1 MLFIVCT
8 IIVIWFVFLALKP
21 EKDKNPNSNNDEQKQ
36 TYLTPEEIEEIAKA
50 KIEEYRKDT
59 VFEILWK
66 AEKMMNDMALYGNA
80 CDILK
85 KISLYAQLS
94 DEEKKEYQFY
104 RSKRI
109 NKNCK
114 NEIYYSDYQNDKAAF
129 EEELLREESM
139 NKRNVVLSELKNTN
153 DDYDSP
159 YDIDFEDDPFRRTEK
174 IYALHEEA
182 QEELDDYY
190 DEEYEL
196 NSGLYD
202 DDDNYNEYDNYDNN
216 DNYDEYEEG
225 QEDDLW

>member
-21 EKDKNPNSNNDEQKQ
+21 EKDKNPNSNNVEQKQ
-36 TYLTPEEIEEIAKA
+36 TYLTPEEIAKA

-202 DDDNYNEYDNYDNN
+202 DDDNYNEY
-216 DNYDEYEEG
+216 EEG

>member
-1 MLFIVCT
+1 MLFIVCI
-8 IIVIWFVFLALKP
+8 IIVILFVFLALKP
-21 EKDKNPNSNNDEQKQ
+21 EKDKNANSNNDEQKQ
-36 TYLTPEEIEEIAKA
+36 TYLTPEEIEKIAKA

-153 DDYDSP
+153 DDYDDS
-159 YDIDFEDDPFRRTEK
+159 YDIDSETDPFKRTEK

-182 QEELDDYY
+182 PEELDDYY
-190 DEEYEL
+190 DEEYDL

-202 DDDNYNEYDNYDNN
+202 DNDNDNEYDNYDNF
-216 DNYDEYEEG
+216 DEEESG
-225 QEDDLW
+225 DYF

>member
-21 EKDKNPNSNNDEQKQ
+21 EKYKNPNSNNVEQKQ
-36 TYLTPEEIEEIAKA
+36 TYLTPEEFEKYEQEEFEKSKKKEIFNLLWELENLINIKR
-50 KIEEYRKDT
+50 KNGKNYEE
-59 VFEILWK
+59 
-66 AEKMMNDMALYGNA
+66 
-80 CDILK
+80 LK
-85 KISLYAQLS
+85 KGYDDLFKYLSESDKKAYINYKNNRNNKTRNNSSYNNYANQNLYYEKYY
-94 DEEKKEYQFY
+94 EETKEI
-104 RSKRI
+104 SKRQEY
-109 NKNCK
+109 ND
-114 NEIYYSDYQNDKAAF
+114 SDYYN
-129 EEELLREESM
+129 
-139 NKRNVVLSELKNTN
+139 
-153 DDYDSP
+153 SP

-174 IYALHEEA
+174 IYALHEEG

-202 DDDNYNEYDNYDNN
+202 DDDNYNEYNEYDNYDND

>member
-1 MLFIVCT
+1 MVLFVVAI
-8 IIVIWFVFLALKP
+8 IIVVLLGVLCIKTEKP
-21 EKDKNPNSNNDEQKQ
+21 ENADSANNSANAKSNQLKYQ
-36 TYLTPEEIEEIAKA
+36 PLTPEEIVKA

-114 NEIYYSDYQNDKAAF
+114 NEIYYSDYQNDNDEVAF

-139 NKRNVVLSELKNTN
+139 NKRNVLNELKNTN
-153 DDYDSP
+153 DDYDDP
-159 YDIDFEDDPFRRTEK
+159 YDIDSETDPFKRTEK

-182 QEELDDYY
+182 PEELDDLY
-190 DEEYEL
+190 DEEE
-196 NSGLYD
+196 SGDYF
-202 DDDNYNEYDNYDNN
+202 
-216 DNYDEYEEG
+216 
-225 QEDDLW
+225 